1 MIPVRLQM
9 KNFLPYRGSLPPFSF
24 EGIKLACITGD
35 NGAGKTSIIDAMT
48 WALWGKSRLRSR
60 STTDDDLI
68 TQGESET
75 EIIFDFR
82 AGDGQVYRVIRR
94 RVKPRKTGGVGQS
107 SLALFLVSRE
117 ELKSISGNTISETED
132 KITKI
137 IHLDYDTFVSSA
149 YLKQGEA
156 DHFTGLTASQ
166 RKEVLVSILGLDSYD
181 ELADRAR
188 DKANQAASAKNLLA
202 QSIELDQCQLERR
215 PALESSLASAQR
227 ELADTEEVL
236 TRKRAAMESMRQT
249 RQLIESY
256 EQALTRAETAAKEN
270 LDDLSLRKTDVA
282 ETEKRI
288 AIHRAILANKA
299 EVEVNYSRY
308 IIARQANDE
317 YGVKLAEVRRLEGER
332 QVVEKKVI
340 EARHFL
346 ENKRASWQAKYEELL
361 EKSRKLNELR
371 LNAESLKLESDKLTA
386 RERLL
391 ESEKLRLQAFKVEL
405 SAIGAAEQGQIQRLA
420 EITEKLGLLTSTG
433 DVALCPVCDAELG
446 DGRFKM
452 VKAKY
457 SAERAA
463 AELRLAELAAERAD
477 KAWEIGSIERH
488 LALDNT
494 IKNERARL
502 NTLEVRL
509 QHEIAEAEAA
519 AGRLPEG
526 ERKIAEI
533 TRLIEEHEYAQEER
547 HTLKTLDETIGC
559 LDYDPAEH
567 RKLIEQV
574 KSLES
579 WEMRRQELAQA
590 EKLFAS
596 EELNLRKN
604 QASVRELE
612 ERLRKR
618 LTEVDELRQALTK
631 LPRLEAGDLA
641 AAETKLKMLATT
653 TSQAAEHVGSLKQG
667 LSQLYDLEQ
676 KLAGQMIEMTRH
688 AADES
693 TYKAL
698 HQAFGKN
705 GIQALL
711 IENAVPEME
720 AEANRLLAKM
730 TDNRM
735 GLKLELQRATR
746 KGELAET
753 FDIKI
758 SDELGT
764 RDYDLFSGG
773 EAFRINFALRLALS
787 RVLAHRAGAPL
798 RTLIIDEGFG
808 TQDATGIEKL
818 KEAIASIQD
827 QFDCILVITHIEEF
841 KDAFPARIEVIK
853 ISDGSSIRVSYN

>member
-24 EGIKLACITGD
+24 EGIHLACITGD

-82 AGDGQVYRVIRR
+82 AGDGQVHRVIRR

-107 SLALFLVSRE
+107 SLALYLVSQE
-117 ELKSISGNTISETED
+117 GLKSISGNTIGETED
-132 KITKI
+132 KIKKI

-166 RKEVLVSILGLDSYD
+166 RKEVLVSILGLDAYD
-181 ELADRAR
+181 ELADKAK

-202 QSIELDQCQLERR
+202 QSIELEQCQLERR
-215 PALESSLASAQR
+215 PALESSLAAARR
-227 ELADTEEVL
+227 ELTDTEAALIE
-236 TRKRAAMESMRQT
+236 KRAAMETMRQA

-256 EQALTRAETAAKEN
+256 EQSLTRAEAAAKEIF
-270 LDDLSLRKTDVA
+270 DDLSLRKTDGA

-288 AIHRAILANKA
+288 AIHRAVLADRA
-299 EVEVNYSRY
+299 EVESNYSRY
-308 IIARQANDE
+308 IAARQANDE
-317 YGVKLAEVRRLEGER
+317 YGIKLAEVRRLESER
-332 QVVEKKVI
+332 QIVEKKVI
-340 EARHFL
+340 EARHLL

-361 EKSRKLNELR
+361 EKSRKLSELR
-371 LNAESLKLESDKLTA
+371 LNADSLKLELEKLA
-386 RERLL
+386 DRERLL
-391 ESEKLRLQAFKVEL
+391 EGDKLRLQAFKVEL
-405 SAIGAAEQGQIQRLA
+405 SAIGAAEQGQVQRLA
-420 EITEKLGLLTSTG
+420 EITEKLKLLTSTG
-433 DVALCPVCDAELG
+433 EAAVCPVCDAELG
-446 DGRFKM
+446 GDRFKM
-452 VKAKY
+452 VQSKY
-457 SAERAA
+457 NAERAA
-463 AELRLAELAAERAD
+463 ADRRLAELTAEMADKACEISSLERRLAFENTIKAERA
-477 KAWEIGSIERH
+477 H
-488 LALDNT
+488 
-494 IKNERARL
+494 L
-502 NTLEVRL
+502 NTLEARL
-509 QHEIAEAEAA
+509 LNEIAEAEAA

-533 TRLIEEHEYAQEER
+533 TRLIAQHEYAHEER
-547 HTLKTLDETIGC
+547 QALNSLDEIISR
-559 LDYDPAEH
+559 LDYDSAKH
-567 RKLIEQV
+567 KTLIAQV
-574 KSLES
+574 KSLEC
-579 WEMRRQELAQA
+579 WETRRQELAQA
-590 EKLFAS
+590 EKLLAR
-596 EELNLRKN
+596 EESNFKNN
-604 QASVRELE
+604 QAAVQELE

-618 LTEVDELRQALTK
+618 LTEVEELRQALAE
-631 LPRLEAGDLA
+631 LPGLEAQDLA
-641 AAETKLKMLATT
+641 AAETELKVLAAT

-676 KLAGQMIEMTRH
+676 KLAEQTVKMKKH
-688 AADES
+688 AADEGI
-693 TYKAL
+693 YKEL
-698 HQAFGKN
+698 HLAFGKN
-705 GIQALL
+705 GIQAVL
-711 IENAVPEME
+711 IENAVPEVE
-720 AEANRLLAKM
+720 AEANRLLARM

-735 GLKLELQRATR
+735 SLKLELQRATR

-758 SDELGT
+758 GDELGT

-808 TQDATGIEKL
+808 TQDTTGIEKL

-841 KDAFPARIEVIK
+841 KDAFPARIEVVK
-853 ISDGSSIRVSYN
+853 TSDGSSIRVSYN